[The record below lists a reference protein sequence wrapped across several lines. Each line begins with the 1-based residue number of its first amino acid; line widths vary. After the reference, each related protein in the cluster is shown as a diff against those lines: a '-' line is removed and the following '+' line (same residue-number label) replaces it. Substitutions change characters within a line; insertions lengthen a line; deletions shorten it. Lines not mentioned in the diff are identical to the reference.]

1 VVLRRPPYHSAACRG
16 TPPRRGGECVQVA
29 PSGRTRRG
37 GAKRRGGLLLA
48 LLACAAAP
56 ALAAQDPAV
65 SANPTLS
72 VIARAPDFA
81 LKDTGGETVRL
92 AGYRGRVVLLAFVF
106 TTCPGVC
113 PVISQQMAGLQARL
127 KQERLFGSKAAML
140 SVTVDPGTDT
150 AEALAKYARTFGADP
165 AGWRFLREDAPRLD
179 PVLKAYDEWTKLL
192 PPARGATTAQL
203 DHPARVYLID
213 RAGNIREIYSLA
225 FFNDK
230 QALLDMKKLLSEPR

>member
-1 VVLRRPPYHSAACRG
+1 MTFSCRL
-16 TPPRRGGECVQVA
+16 
-29 PSGRTRRG
+29 GRS
-37 GAKRRGGLLLA
+37 LLLA
-48 LLACAAAP
+48 LVVCAAAP
-56 ALAAQDPAV
+56 AQAAQDQAV

-81 LKDTGGETVRL
+81 LKDPGGDTVRL

-106 TTCPGVC
+106 TSCPGVC
-113 PVISQQMAGLQARL
+113 PMISQQMAALQGRL

-140 SVTVDPGTDT
+140 SVTVDPDTDT
-150 AEALAKYARTFGADP
+150 EEVLAEYARTFGADP
-165 AGWRFLREDAPRLD
+165 AGWRFLREEAPRLD

-192 PPARGATTAQL
+192 PSRRGAQRAEL

-213 RAGNIREIYSLA
+213 PAGNIREIYSLA
-225 FFNDK
+225 FFNEK